1 MIQDFTNENRK
12 ANQVMDVRM
21 GNIYGGLNGKFESLA
36 TQMKQLETQIVQ
48 NSESVKRQPDTLP

>member
-1 MIQDFTNENRK
+1 
-12 ANQVMDVRM
+12 M